1 MLTTELYNQ
10 GFTAGTWNF
19 FEASHGKGAP
29 DGVGGLLKRT
39 ADRLVSQ
46 GEDISTAKHLFNAL
60 VNTNT
65 AVKIFYIEEATVEKA
80 IQQMPQRL
88 PAVPCT
94 MRIHQVITQAP
105 GKLTYRDVSC
115 LCSTRQILQCQCYQ
129 DLAFDFK
136 VNSAVPALHQGQ
148 PDLEVQW
155 DRDDIVG
162 QWCVIRYD
170 DEVYPG
176 TIVEVSET
184 HVHVKCMHRVG
195 HNRYYWPMREDAL
208 WYPFEDVLRLI
219 PAPQHVTARHV
230 EIKRDVWEDIAKS
243 YLHG

>member
-1 MLTTELYNQ
+1 M
-10 GFTAGTWNF
+10 
-19 FEASHGKGAP
+19 
-29 DGVGGLLKRT
+29 
-39 ADRLVSQ
+39 
-46 GEDISTAKHLFNAL
+46 
-60 VNTNT
+60 
-65 AVKIFYIEEATVEKA
+65 
-80 IQQMPQRL
+80 
-88 PAVPCT
+88 
-94 MRIHQVITQAP
+94 
-105 GKLTYRDVSC
+105 SC

-129 DLAFDFK
+129 AQAFDFK